1 MAAKISRK
9 DILKLVKGMTVT
21 FSVLLLVQLQ
31 FYGFLTLYKM
41 FEMRRNNIL
50 LIEVR
55 NSWVTKPSY

>member
-1 MAAKISRK
+1 MAAKMSRK

-55 NSWVTKPSY
+55 NS